1 MIHSAPR
8 PWLAFVLSLF
18 CTGLGHVYAG
28 RLRVGLVLF
37 LVSLL
42 FPAVALAAAA
52 LPTSTVA
59 LAMLGAGAAAL
70 VALYVGGAA
79 HAWWVAR
86 GGGGALEPSWALVA
100 LFIAVGVTYPAVT
113 GWLVRASAVEAFEIA
128 AGSMAPTLV
137 AGDRVLVTKLGR
149 DAVRRGDVVCFR
161 APGNRAQHWVKRVVA
176 LPGDRVPAGDA
187 VVPPGHC
194 FVLGDA
200 RSNSHDSRHFGFVP
214 LGDVVG
220 RAAYVFW
227 PADRWG
233 RWGVVGAR

>member
-1 MIHSAPR
+1 MTRSAPR
-8 PWLAFVLSLF
+8 PWLALVLSLF

-28 RLRVGLVLF
+28 RLRVGLGLF

-42 FPAVALAAAA
+42 FPAVALFVAA
-52 LPTSTVA
+52 LPVSTTA
-59 LAMLGAGAAAL
+59 LTLIGAGAIGL
-70 VALYVGGAA
+70 VVLYAGGAV

-86 GGGGALEPSWALVA
+86 RGCGSFAPSPGLVA

-149 DAVRRGDVVCFR
+149 DAIHRGDVVCFR
-161 APGNRAQHWVKRVVA
+161 APGDRAQHYVKRVVA
-176 LPGDRVPAGDA
+176 LPGDRVPGGEA
-187 VVPPGHC
+187 VVPSGHC

-200 RSNSHDSRHFGFVP
+200 RARSRDSRHFGFVP

-227 PADRWG
+227 PADGWS